1 MRLILDFRKCFEQLL
16 GYCPRCSEVIRKV
29 SNETAVSQLV
39 QNIADAYNK
48 FLQVV
53 PNSSS
58 SLAAQIPQSQSFDAL
73 KDDCISSYER
83 IANNSESDILNDT
96 AKNKKGDIRDQSI
109 RVATD
114 GEQDFSIATISS
126 EQSQI
131 PFSSFITPSQD
142 MPPTDTVR
150 TFSSSCADWIHDVG
164 KLNI

>member
-1 MRLILDFRKCFEQLL
+1 LNFRKCFEQLL

-29 SNETAVSQLV
+29 SNETGVSQLV

-58 SLAAQIPQSQSFDAL
+58 SSAAQIPQSQSFDAL
-73 KDDCISSYER
+73 KDDYTSSYRR
-83 IANNSESDILNDT
+83 IANNCESDILNDT
-96 AKNKKGDIRDQSI
+96 AKNNKGNISVLVDQSI

-114 GEQDFSIATISS
+114 GEQDFSIATISL

-142 MPPTDTVR
+142 MPPTDTLR
-150 TFSSSCADWIHDVG
+150 TFSSTCADWIHDVG